1 MRRSIKVTASLLM
14 IAIMMCSMV
23 GCASD
28 VESRKAAN
36 LMEGV
41 TAKAVDVSKK
51 TAEYSAEVTDFAVR
65 LYNACNAAANAGE
78 NTLVSPLSVL
88 LALSMTANGAQDETL
103 AQMEEVLGM
112 PAGTLNEFAYA
123 FLNSLPDDPGFF
135 GELESANSIWFTA
148 DPKFHVNRDFLQL
161 NADYYN
167 ADIYAALFDDSTV
180 KDINN
185 WVNNK
190 TKGMIPSVLDNIPD
204 DAIMYLINALAFDA
218 EWMNIY
224 NERQIHDD
232 SFTTASGEQKQVP
245 FMLGKEYDYL
255 EDDKATG
262 FVKYYKGKRYAF
274 AAILP
279 NEGITPAEYLNSLSG
294 EHLSEMLTDR
304 ENCEVLTSL
313 PKFKTEYSLE
323 MSGILKSMGMPLA
336 FDDAKADFYKIGT
349 LDYDDYRIYI
359 SRVLHKTYIEVD
371 EKGTKAG
378 AATVVEMMATTSAL
392 IEKPQ
397 PKEVYLTRPF
407 IYMLIDCESNIPFFI
422 GVMNN
427 PDA

>member
-14 IAIMMCSMV
+14 IAIMMCGMV
-23 GCASD
+23 GCSSG

-65 LYNACNAAANAGE
+65 LYNACNATANAGE

-88 LALSMTANGAQDETL
+88 LALSMTANGAQNETL

-190 TKGMIPSVLDNIPD
+190 TKGMIPSVLDSIPD

-232 SFTTASGEQKQVP
+232 SFTTVSGEQKQVP
-245 FMLGKEYDYL
+245 FMYSKEYDYL

-336 FDDAKADFYKIGT
+336 FDDTKADFYKIGT

>member
-1 MRRSIKVTASLLM
+1 MRRSIKVMASLLM

-65 LYNACNAAANAGE
+65 LYNACNATANAGE

-112 PAGTLNEFAYA
+112 PAGTLNEFAHA

-190 TKGMIPSVLDNIPD
+190 TKGMIPSVLDSIPD

-294 EHLSEMLTDR
+294 EHLSEMLIDR

-336 FDDAKADFYKIGT
+336 FDDTKADFYKIGT